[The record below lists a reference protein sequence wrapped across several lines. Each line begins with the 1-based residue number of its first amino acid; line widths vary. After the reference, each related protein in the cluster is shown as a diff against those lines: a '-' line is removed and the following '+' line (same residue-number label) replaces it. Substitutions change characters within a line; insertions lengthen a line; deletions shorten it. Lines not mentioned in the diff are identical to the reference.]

1 MELTKQEQEL
11 QRQGFQ
17 AKELT
22 ETKYYQQVLKPRLEL
37 AARSSLVDPR
47 SFKSDEEYLYAQ
59 KVAWA
64 NASAANEIL
73 EAIEKDIETADMLTK
88 KEKGEIKDKLREAV
102 S

>member
-1 MELTKQEQEL
+1 M
-11 QRQGFQ
+11 
-17 AKELT
+17 
-22 ETKYYQQVLKPRLEL
+22 EL

-64 NASAANEIL
+64 NASSANEIL
-73 EAIEKDIETADMLTK
+73 TAIEQDIETSEMLTK
-88 KEKGEIKDKLREAV
+88 KEKGELKDKLREGV